1 VHIRNSNSGSKEFDE
16 IVGLD
21 ESKQEME
28 NDKKLDKILEM
39 LTETTAEVKKINSRI
54 ENLEVGE
61 LNLRKDYEQ
70 ISNELMMM
78 KKEIK

>member
-1 VHIRNSNSGSKEFDE
+1 MHIRNSNSGSEEFDE
-16 IVGLD
+16 IVGVD

-28 NDKKLDKILEM
+28 NDEKLDKILEM